1 MRWALIDNTTN
12 IVSNIIVWN
21 GTDGID
27 FTSKYFAIQIQENE
41 NCIIGST
48 YSPNSDP
55 RFIAPTP
62 VAPSLTFTA
71 YEFLLRFTTQ
81 ERSAYRNAAKTDDI
95 VADFHELATAAQEI
109 QTDNP
114 MTVQG
119 MNYLVSVGIL
129 TEQRKN
135 EILCLA

>member
-27 FTSKYFAIQIQENE
+27 FTSRYFAIEIQENE
-41 NCIIGST
+41 HCTIGST
-48 YSPNSDP
+48 YSENSNP
-55 RFIAPTP
+55 RFVPPTP
-62 VAPSLTFTA
+62 VAPSFTFTA

-119 MNYLVSVGIL
+119 MDYLVSIGIL

-135 EILCLA
+135 EILGLA